1 MADMI
6 DRVTLLIVD
15 DHAAF
20 RAYARRMLDAEG
32 FDVIGD
38 VADGE
43 SAVETAE
50 RLEPDAVLLDIQL
63 GDGIDGFEVARRLA
77 GLPHPPQ
84 VVLASSRQA
93 SAYGSRLTDAPV
105 RGFVSKEELSGQ
117 ALAVLLGD
125 H

>member
-1 MADMI
+1 MPDKI
-6 DRVTLLIVD
+6 DRMTLLIVD

-20 RAYARRMLDAEG
+20 RTYARAMLDAEG
-32 FDVIGD
+32 YEVVGD

-43 SAVETAE
+43 SAIEAAE

-77 GLPHPPQ
+77 ALPHPPQ
-84 VVLASSRQA
+84 VVLASSREA

-105 RGFVSKEELSGQ
+105 RGFVSKEDLSGE
-117 ALAVLLGD
+117 ALSELLGAL
-125 H
+125 